1 MRNEDIKKAAKEAGI
16 RLWRI
21 AEKLGITD
29 AMFSR
34 KLRYEIPEEER
45 KQIFSIIEQ
54 LKGECEWPIR
64 KLQPSGKP

>member
-54 LKGECEWPIR
+54 LKGE
-64 KLQPSGKP
+64 